1 MTAPD
6 GDSASGCAPA
16 SRPAEL
22 FASLHPTRVNNVRSA
37 GSRSGTRSASH
48 GVSATQHH
56 RRRPAGCATGLPQP
70 GATAASSPPQ
80 LQLQHTHC
88 LSVLLSLAGLPGAGV
103 CTAANTEQPTG
114 VGVAAPVLDASM
126 QMAGTR
132 LEVGTVQRVN
142 RIPVLVHYSSGD
154 DGDGG
159 GAPPHQQ
166 AEGLR
171 ETHHP
176 AVRWAGWEYRD
187 RLIEEG
193 PHVGG

>member
-1 MTAPD
+1 MYSEDCFVVGPAHTPKGGTHSSMTAPD

-88 LSVLLSLAGLPGAGV
+88 LSVLLSLAGLPGAGALYSSEHR
-103 CTAANTEQPTG
+103 TANRRGRCRSRAGCIN
-114 VGVAAPVLDASM
+114 AD
-126 QMAGTR
+126 GTR
-132 LEVGTVQRVN
+132 LEVGTVQ
-142 RIPVLVHYSSGD
+142 
-154 DGDGG
+154 
-159 GAPPHQQ
+159 
-166 AEGLR
+166 LR
-171 ETHHP
+171 ASAT
-176 AVRWAGWEYRD
+176 A
-187 RLIEEG
+187 LCT
-193 PHVGG
+193 